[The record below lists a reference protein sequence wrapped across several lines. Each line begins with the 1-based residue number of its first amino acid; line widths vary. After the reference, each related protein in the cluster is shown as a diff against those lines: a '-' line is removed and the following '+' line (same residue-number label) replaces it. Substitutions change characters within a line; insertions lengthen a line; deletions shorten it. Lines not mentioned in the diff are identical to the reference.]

1 MKCKYCGADLTME
14 DEVCPFCHNPNPYY
28 VKHREDMHRYEQD
41 YQETKSDVYETAGK
55 TSRKATQIAIL
66 AVLGG
71 LFLGTVVLNTNIWT
85 VERMIQR
92 HKIRNNIS
100 THLAKL
106 DQYLAEEDWASFTDY
121 IDMNQLYYSGIDELE
136 DYRYFRQLADDYNYI
151 YESCMHLV
159 DYENLDE
166 DEYYIADL
174 LGMKVLLEDGSE
186 FGTLK
191 NVMETGANDVYIV
204 DRMDGEEILLPAIHD
219 CVLDVDVEKN
229 TMTVHLMKGLV

>member
-1 MKCKYCGADLTME
+1 MKCKYCGADLTID

-55 TSRKATQIAIL
+55 TSRKATRIAIL

-100 THLAKL
+100 THLTKL
-106 DQYLAEEDWASFTDY
+106 DQYLAEEEWASFTDY
-121 IDMNQLYYSGIDELE
+121 IDMISCIIPALMSWKITGISDSWQTIIIT
-136 DYRYFRQLADDYNYI
+136 FMNPVCI
-151 YESCMHLV
+151 WW
-159 DYENLDE
+159 
-166 DEYYIADL
+166 I
-174 LGMKVLLEDGSE
+174 MKIWMKMNII
-186 FGTLK
+186 T
-191 NVMETGANDVYIV
+191 
-204 DRMDGEEILLPAIHD
+204 IHRIIPWNR
-219 CVLDVDVEKN
+219 LQ
-229 TMTVHLMKGLV
+229 TA

>member
-1 MKCKYCGADLTME
+1 ME

-204 DRMDGEEILLPAIHD
+204 DSVEHGEVLLPAIKE
-219 CVLDVDVEKN
+219 CILDVDIETN
-229 TMTVHLMKGLV
+229 TMTVHLMKGLL

>member
-1 MKCKYCGADLTME
+1 
-14 DEVCPFCHNPNPYY
+14 
-28 VKHREDMHRYEQD
+28 
-41 YQETKSDVYETAGK
+41 
-55 TSRKATQIAIL
+55 
-66 AVLGG
+66 
-71 LFLGTVVLNTNIWT
+71 
-85 VERMIQR
+85 MIQR

-166 DEYYIADL
+166 DEYY
-174 LGMKVLLEDGSE
+174 
-186 FGTLK
+186 
-191 NVMETGANDVYIV
+191 
-204 DRMDGEEILLPAIHD
+204 
-219 CVLDVDVEKN
+219 
-229 TMTVHLMKGLV
+229 